1 MPFLPRPRRAR
12 IAALAAMLLAATA
25 VFAAD
30 SDGNYAVWGA
40 GAKSCHTF
48 NTSGEDAAAGY
59 RQYVMGYLTAY
70 NALANET
77 YSISADQDLD
87 AVMGWLSTYCEDK
100 PMHSFDQALMDYT
113 SSHVADRLKR
123 PPGRLGW

>member
-1 MPFLPRPRRAR
+1 P
-12 IAALAAMLLAATA
+12 AAPLSTLFPSTTL
-25 VFAAD
+25 FR
-30 SDGNYAVWGA
+30 S
-40 GAKSCHTF
+40 
-48 NTSGEDAAAGY
+48 AGY

-123 PPGRLGW
+123 SEEHTSELQSRQNLVC